1 MIEGLAALIVINIQ
15 ASTFI
20 DGSAVRLID
29 NMAGYKDRMLK
40 ARSAIDAARVADI
53 PVVFIREA
61 HHFSLVDFGR
71 ELGGD
76 EDIHY
81 PEDNPKTA
89 IAVEE
94 IEFLPHDCLIRK
106 RRYSAF
112 FSTNFEI
119 LVKGLGVNTLIIVGG
134 LTDICAH
141 YTFVDGHQSDY
152 FCRVIDGCVGGSS
165 LAAHD
170 VSLAAKEYL
179 QTSAIRILDEVLLVM
194 AKA

>member
-53 PVVFIREA
+53 PVVFIQEA

-165 LAAHD
+165 LAVHD
-170 VSLAAKEYL
+170 VSLAAMEYL
-179 QTSAIRILDEVLLVM
+179 QTSAIRILDEVLLAM

>member
-1 MIEGLAALIVINIQ
+1 MIEGLAAFIVIDTQ

-53 PVVFIREA
+53 PVVFIQEA

-81 PEDNPKTA
+81 PEDNPKIA
-89 IAVEE
+89 ISVEE
-94 IEFLPHDCLIRK
+94 IEFLPNDCLIRK

-134 LTDICAH
+134 LTDVCVH
-141 YTFVDGHQSDY
+141 FTFVDGHQSDY

>member
-40 ARSAIDAARVADI
+40 AHSAIDAARVADI
-53 PVVFIREA
+53 PVVFIQEA

-119 LVKGLGVNTLIIVGG
+119 LVKGFGVNTLIIVGG
-134 LTDICAH
+134 LTDVCVH

-179 QTSAIRILDEVLLVM
+179 QTSAIRILDEVLLAM

>member
-53 PVVFIREA
+53 PVMFIQEA

-76 EDIHY
+76 EDIYY

-134 LTDICAH
+134 LTDVCVH

-152 FCRVIDGCVGGSS
+152 CCWVIDGCVGGSS

-170 VSLAAKEYL
+170 VSLAAMEYL
-179 QTSAIRILDEVLLVM
+179 QTSAIRILDEVLLAM

>member
-1 MIEGLAALIVINIQ
+1 LIEGLAALIVINIQ

-53 PVVFIREA
+53 PVVFIQEA

-81 PEDNPKTA
+81 PEDNPKIA

-94 IEFLPHDCLIRK
+94 IEFLPHDCLIQK

-134 LTDICAH
+134 LTDVCVH

-152 FCRVIDGCVGGSS
+152 CCWVIDGCVGGSS

-170 VSLAAKEYL
+170 VSLAAMEYL
-179 QTSAIRILDEVLLVM
+179 QTSAIRILDEVLLAM

>member
-53 PVVFIREA
+53 PVVFIQEA

-134 LTDICAH
+134 LTDVCVH

-170 VSLAAKEYL
+170 VSLAAMEYL
-179 QTSAIRILDEVLLVM
+179 QTSAIRILDEVLLAM

>member
-53 PVVFIREA
+53 PVVFIQEA

-94 IEFLPHDCLIRK
+94 IEFLPNDCLIRK

-112 FSTNFEI
+112 FGTNFEI
-119 LVKGLGVNTLIIVGG
+119 LVEGLGVNTLIIVGG

>member
-53 PVVFIREA
+53 PVVFIQEA

-112 FSTNFEI
+112 FSTNFKI

-134 LTDICAH
+134 LTDVCVH

-170 VSLAAKEYL
+170 VSLAAMEYL
-179 QTSAIRILDEVLLVM
+179 QTSAIRILDEVLLAM

>member
-53 PVVFIREA
+53 PVVFIQEA

-112 FSTNFEI
+112 FGTNFEI
-119 LVKGLGVNTLIIVGG
+119 LVKGFGVNTLIIVGG

-165 LAAHD
+165 LAVHD
-170 VSLAAKEYL
+170 ISLAAMEYL
-179 QTSAIRILDEVLLVM
+179 QTSAIRILDEVLLAM

>member
-1 MIEGLAALIVINIQ
+1 MINIQ

-40 ARSAIDAARVADI
+40 ARSAIYAARVADI
-53 PVVFIREA
+53 PVKFIRGVLY
-61 HHFSLVDFGR
+61 FSLVDFGR

-94 IEFLPHDCLIRK
+94 IEFLPNDCLIRK

-134 LTDICAH
+134 LTDVCVH
-141 YTFVDGHQSDY
+141 YTFIDGHQSDY

-170 VSLAAKEYL
+170 VSLAAMEYL
-179 QTSAIRILDEVLLVM
+179 QTSAIRILDEVPLAM

>member
-1 MIEGLAALIVINIQ
+1 MIEGLAALIVIHIQ

-20 DGSAVRLID
+20 DDSAVHSID
-29 NMAGYKDRMLK
+29 NMAGHKDRMLK

-71 ELGGD
+71 ELGED

-81 PEDNPKTA
+81 PEDNPKTV

-94 IEFLPHDCLIRK
+94 IEFLPNNCLIQK

-112 FSTNFEI
+112 FGTNFEI
-119 LVKGLGVNTLIIVGG
+119 LVKGLAVNTLIIVGG
-134 LTDICAH
+134 LTDVCVH

-152 FCRVIDGCVGGSS
+152 FCWVIDGCVGGSS

-170 VSLAAKEYL
+170 VSLAAMEYL
-179 QTSAIRILDEVLLVM
+179 QTSAIRILD
-194 AKA
+194 

>member
-1 MIEGLAALIVINIQ
+1 LIEGLAALIVINIQ

-53 PVVFIREA
+53 PVMFIQEA

-76 EDIHY
+76 EDIYY

-134 LTDICAH
+134 LTDVCVH

-152 FCRVIDGCVGGSS
+152 CCWVIDGCVGGSS

-170 VSLAAKEYL
+170 VSLAAMEYL
-179 QTSAIRILDEVLLVM
+179 QTSAIRILDEVLLAM

>member
-1 MIEGLAALIVINIQ
+1 MIEGLAALIVIDIQ

-20 DGSAVRLID
+20 DESAVRSIN
-29 NMAGYKDRMLK
+29 NMTGYKDRMLK
-40 ARSAIDAARVADI
+40 AHSAIDAARVADI
-53 PVVFIREA
+53 PVVFIQEA

-71 ELGGD
+71 ELGED

-81 PEDNPKTA
+81 PEDNPKTV

-94 IEFLPHDCLIRK
+94 IEFLPNDCLIQK

-112 FSTNFEI
+112 FGTNFEI
-119 LVKGLGVNTLIIVGG
+119 LVKGLAVNTLIIFGG
-134 LTDICAH
+134 LTDVCVH

>member
-53 PVVFIREA
+53 PVVFIQEA

-89 IAVEE
+89 IVVEE
-94 IEFLPHDCLIRK
+94 IEFLPNDCLIRK

-112 FSTNFEI
+112 FGTNFEI
-119 LVKGLGVNTLIIVGG
+119 LVEGLGVNTLIIVGG

>member
-53 PVVFIREA
+53 PVVFIQEA

-94 IEFLPHDCLIRK
+94 IEFLPNDCLIRK

-119 LVKGLGVNTLIIVGG
+119 LVKGFGVNTLIIVGG
-134 LTDICAH
+134 LTDVCVH

-152 FCRVIDGCVGGSS
+152 CCWVIDGCVGGSS

-170 VSLAAKEYL
+170 VSLAAMEYL
-179 QTSAIRILDEVLLVM
+179 QTSAIRILDEVLLAM

>member
-1 MIEGLAALIVINIQ
+1 LIEGLAALIVINIQ

-53 PVVFIREA
+53 PVMFIQEA

-76 EDIHY
+76 EDIYY

-134 LTDICAH
+134 LTDVCVH

-165 LAAHD
+165 LAVHD
-170 VSLAAKEYL
+170 VSLAAMEYL
-179 QTSAIRILDEVLLVM
+179 QTSAIRILDEVLLAM